1 MKCTFYRPNEVN
13 VKEFKNIVDKLS
25 SDLHELERENCNETT
40 VSKYV
45 DTLCSLAKKTEH
57 DPEMSF
63 LGLWD
68 PADMPHDARVD
79 FFYKPTYLATAFII
93 KAALLY
99 PSLLSDTVKETL
111 SSLLLACTARRFE
124 SGGVLHLSDCLSI
137 FENAGITE
145 FIEKYPNVCCEF
157 NHLYKH
163 RKAFLEKGGVDSREL
178 WYI

>member
-25 SDLHELERENCNETT
+25 SDLHELERENYNETI

-57 DPEMSF
+57 NPEMSF
-63 LGLWD
+63 LGLWN

-99 PSLLSDTVKETL
+99 PSLLSNMVKETL

-124 SGGVLHLSDCLSI
+124 CGGTLRLSDCLSI
-137 FENAGITE
+137 FENAGITD
-145 FIEKYPNVCCEF
+145 FIEKYPDMCRQF
-157 NHLYKH
+157 NQLYKR
-163 RKAFLEKGGVDSREL
+163 RKAFLEKGGIDPRER
-178 WYI
+178 WYM